1 MKQSLILL
9 GLIWSIVAKSQF
21 CLSDNRFTEAEYFN
35 ITQIDSSINVL
46 YGTAPNVQGEMVDL
60 YMDVYS
66 PNIEQDE
73 LENRPVVVLVHGG
86 GFIVGNKALMR
97 EKCIAFAQR
106 GFVAATINY
115 RLNFPPNN
123 AARYQATQDLHAAI
137 RYIVSN
143 TAEFGVNTEWIFV
156 GGRSSGSITA
166 LNLVL
171 LEQED
176 WNAIDE
182 DFEVDFGGIEES
194 GNLLDITFDVKGI
207 FNNWGQ
213 TFLQGANPETMR
225 PIISFH
231 GEEDPLVS
239 IDEVATPA
247 GDTLIGSRYIHNMWV
262 ENDVCSELNIDPNG
276 GHGIY
281 DNPAGA
287 IFRVEKASCF
297 FKSIFCNECASL
309 STNDSIPA
317 SCSEPLSVQHG
328 KHNNE
333 YVVFPNP
340 FDNHLTILGLKGTED
355 LILLNSQGGKIYSGK
370 NLSEID
376 LSLLPSGL
384 YFLKIKQGKDTSVI
398 KLIKD

>member
-9 GLIWSIVAKSQF
+9 GLTWSIAARSQF
-21 CLSDNRFTEAEYFN
+21 CLPENRFTEAEYFN

-46 YGTAPNVQGEMVDL
+46 YGSAPNVQGEMVDL
-60 YMDVYS
+60 YMDFYH
-66 PNIEQDE
+66 PNMEQDD
-73 LENRPVVVLVHGG
+73 LESRPVVVLVHGG
-86 GFIVGNKALMR
+86 GFIVGNKELMR

-106 GFVAATINY
+106 GFVAATISY

-137 RYIVSN
+137 RYMVTIS
-143 TAEFGVNTEWIFV
+143 AEFGIDTGRIFV

-166 LNLVL
+166 LNLAL
-171 LEQED
+171 LKQED
-176 WNAIDE
+176 WNEIDE
-182 DFEVDFGGIEES
+182 NFELDFGGIEES
-194 GNLLDITFDVKGI
+194 GNLLDVEFDVKGI

-225 PIISFH
+225 PMISFH
-231 GEEDPLVS
+231 GEEDPLVG

-247 GDTLIGSRYIHNMWV
+247 GDTLIGSRYLHNAWI
-262 ENDVCSELNIDPNG
+262 ENNVCSELNIDPDG

-281 DNPAGA
+281 DNPSGA
-287 IFRVEKASCF
+287 VFRVERASCF

-317 SCSEPLSVQHG
+317 NCSEALSVPTGQSE
-328 KHNNE
+328 ND
-333 YVVFPNP
+333 YLVFPNP
-340 FDNHLTILGLKGTED
+340 FDDRLSIQGLKGTED
-355 LILLNSQGGKIYSGK
+355 FILVNSRGSQIHSGK

-384 YFLKIKQGKDTSVI
+384 YFLEIKEGTESTVI
-398 KLIKD
+398 KLMKE